1 MHFRQRLYLSLFL
14 TAASALGTSAAPY
27 AQQAPSESRS
37 MAVLLD
43 VQDAIGPA
51 TSDYVVNG
59 LGHAAAEHAA
69 VVILELNTPGG
80 LSTSMRDIIQAILAS
95 PVPVVVYV
103 APQGARAASA
113 GTYILYASHVAA
125 MAPATNTGA
134 ATPVSIGGPATP
146 FRPGGGERPSGKDK
160 SQGAEQPA
168 EPQTAEQRKVLN
180 DAIAYIRSLAEKRG
194 RNAAWAERAV
204 RDGVSITAQEA
215 LKNNIIDIVAKDVPD
230 LLAQLNGREVM
241 LPSGQVRLQTAGLA
255 IEKYEPN
262 WRTRLLAVLT
272 NPEIAYLLM
281 LLGIGGLLFE
291 GFSPGAFAP
300 GIVGAICLLLAL
312 FGFQL
317 LPVNYA
323 GLALILLGVVLI
335 VAEFMVPS
343 FGTLGIGGVAAFV
356 LGSIILINTDVPGF
370 GIPLPLITG
379 IATAAGVSLLGV
391 IWLALRAR
399 SRPVVTGSEEMTGT
413 GALAL
418 EDFERE
424 GTVLAHG
431 ERWQARSS
439 VPVKKD
445 QTLRVTG
452 MTGLLLH
459 VEPAEDELGEY
470 HHG

>member
-1 MHFRQRLYLSLFL
+1 
-14 TAASALGTSAAPY
+14 
-27 AQQAPSESRS
+27 
-37 MAVLLD
+37 
-43 VQDAIGPA
+43 
-51 TSDYVVNG
+51 
-59 LGHAAAEHAA
+59 
-69 VVILELNTPGG
+69 
-80 LSTSMRDIIQAILAS
+80 
-95 PVPVVVYV
+95 
-103 APQGARAASA
+103 
-113 GTYILYASHVAA
+113 
-125 MAPATNTGA
+125 
-134 ATPVSIGGPATP
+134 
-146 FRPGGGERPSGKDK
+146 
-160 SQGAEQPA
+160 
-168 EPQTAEQRKVLN
+168 
-180 DAIAYIRSLAEKRG
+180 
-194 RNAAWAERAV
+194 
-204 RDGVSITAQEA
+204 
-215 LKNNIIDIVAKDVPD
+215 
-230 LLAQLNGREVM
+230 
-241 LPSGQVRLQTAGLA
+241 
-255 IEKYEPN
+255 
-262 WRTRLLAVLT
+262 
-272 NPEIAYLLM
+272 M